1 MKRLLSILLALVMVT
16 CTMAALADAAPEK
29 IKIAY
34 ISKMLTN
41 PWFVSEDEGLTD
53 AANEL
58 GVEYFGLDAN
68 LDDEQCNALIDNA
81 LVQGIHGLA
90 LTITNQGNGPSVAA
104 KCAEKGVA
112 LITLDDN
119 IEDMDGNPIPHVG
132 LPTKEVGYLGGEK
145 LAEYA
150 KARDF
155 FAEGNVV
162 KVIQIDAPRVTVLKP
177 RLDGYMEALLA
188 NTPLTEADFINV
200 ETSECMLEDSLAAV
214 QPVIQ
219 GHPEVTHWIATGV
232 NDDTAIA
239 CLKAIEEQGKIPL
252 ENALF
257 CGLGGYSM
265 SVEEFEKGNDSYMT
279 IVLNPYLEGYTAMQ
293 LLYDH
298 IVNGVDLP
306 METLINGT
314 VATLDNWQ
322 ELIK

>member
-1 MKRLLSILLALVMVT
+1 MRKVLSILLALVMVT
-16 CTMAALADAAPEK
+16 CAMTAFADAVPEK

-34 ISKMLTN
+34 VSKMLSH
-41 PWFVSEDEGLTD
+41 PWFIAEDDGLRD

-58 GVEYFGLDAN
+58 GVEYFSIDAN
-68 LDDEQCNALIDNA
+68 LDDEACDAAIDNA
-81 LVQGIHGLA
+81 IVQGIHGLA

-104 KCAEKGVA
+104 KCAEKGIV

-132 LPTKEVGYLGGEK
+132 LPVREVGYLGGEK

-150 KARDF
+150 NTRGF
-155 FAEGNVV
+155 FTEGNVV
-162 KVIQIDAPRVTVLKP
+162 KVIQIDAPQVTVLKP
-177 RLDGYMEALLA
+177 RLEGYKEALMN
-188 NTPLTEADFINV
+188 NTPLTEDAFIDV
-200 ETSECMLEDSLAAV
+200 ETTDAMLEDSLAAV

-239 CLKAIEEQGKIPL
+239 PLKAIEEQGRTPL

-293 LLYDH
+293 LLYDN
-298 IVNGVDLP
+298 IVNGVELP
-306 METLINGT
+306 KETLVNGT